1 MSRNTRWL
9 LISSLVVIALVLAAC
24 GTPAPPPPPPEE
36 APTPT
41 TPPPPPEPTP
51 TPVPELTG
59 TITVWHGFIETEEQ
73 LGTWAATEFEA
84 ANPGIY
90 VEGLAVPFD
99 DLQNKYQVEA
109 AAGGGP
115 DIIQGPQ
122 DRMTAYAEAGLL
134 APLDDLAADILD
146 RFVPATVEGSRVNG
160 VLYGIPTSSKLVALF
175 YNTSMISEPPTDS
188 DEMLALAAEHGLA
201 ITADWY
207 HNFGFVGAFGG
218 QLFDEDYRCI
228 LDQGGTDEALAFL
241 ATVCA
246 SEGVVCD
253 PNDGDMD
260 TLFRQGQVGMRIQG
274 PWASGD
280 FQADLGLENVA
291 VAPIPAIAATGNSPT
306 PFMGVDVLSI
316 NVNSSP
322 EQQQLAMMFLDF
334 VTSGE
339 VQKAFVDQANWIPAN
354 AAVDTSGNPLIGGFL
369 AQASAGAFPFPNVA
383 EFGATWGPGGDA
395 VTKVLEDVSSP
406 EEAVAEMTALINEAN
421 QK

>member
-1 MSRNTRWL
+1 MSRKIYL
-9 LISSLVVIALVLAAC
+9 AVSLVAVLSVVVACAPAA
-24 GTPAPPPPPPEE
+24 T
-36 APTPT
+36 PTPT
-41 TPPPPPEPTP
+41 EAPPTP
-51 TPVPELTG
+51 TPGLTG

-90 VEGLAVPFD
+90 VAGLAVPFD
-99 DLQNKYQVEA
+99 DLQNKYQTEA

-134 APLDDLAADILD
+134 VPLDELAGDILD
-146 RFVPATVEGSRVNG
+146 RFVPAALDGARVNG

-175 YNTSMISEPPTDS
+175 YNTSMISEPPADS
-188 DEMLALAAEHGLA
+188 DEMLAVAADLGLA

-218 QLFDEDYRCI
+218 QLFDDDYRCI
-228 LDQGGTDEALAFL
+228 LDQGGTAEALAFL

-246 SEGVVCD
+246 SEGVTCD
-253 PNDGDMD
+253 ANDGDMD
-260 TLFRQGQVGMRIQG
+260 ILFRQGQAGMRIQG
-274 PWASGD
+274 PWASAD

-291 VAPIPAIAATGNSPT
+291 VAPIPVVVATGSSPT

-322 EQQQLAMMFLDF
+322 EQQQLAMMFIDF
-334 VTSGE
+334 ITSAE
-339 VQKAFVDQANWIPAN
+339 IQKAFVDQANWIPAN
-354 AAVDTSGNPLIGGFL
+354 ASVDTSGNPLIGGFL
-369 AQASAGAFPFPNVA
+369 AQASAGAFPFPNA
-383 EFGATWGPGGDA
+383 PEFGATWGPGGDA
-395 VTKVLEDVSSP
+395 VTKALEGVSTP